1 MVSYLIRNR
10 ISLLVCDM
18 AGTVINENGLVYKS
32 LYDTL
37 EMHGY
42 TPHAKDIASWSGKE
56 KKQVLYDEIYKKML
70 PVQGGEIDIS
80 WRVNAAESTLKN
92 MLEDRYFNET
102 NIELIDD
109 NLYDFFACAR
119 INGIRIALNTGYS
132 KEFQSQIIDHFKLD
146 LYVDGFISSEEV
158 KQGRPYPYMINN
170 LMEEFDIL
178 HPKNIAKVGDTKNDM
193 REGVNACCGIKIGV
207 LSGFETKENLLEAG
221 ADVVVNKITDLNDVD
236 DVPVFLL

>member
-1 MVSYLIRNR
+1 M
-10 ISLLVCDM
+10 
-18 AGTVINENGLVYKS
+18 
-32 LYDTL
+32 
-37 EMHGY
+37 
-42 TPHAKDIASWSGKE
+42 
-56 KKQVLYDEIYKKML
+56 
-70 PVQGGEIDIS
+70 
-80 WRVNAAESTLKN
+80 
-92 MLEDRYFNET
+92 
-102 NIELIDD
+102 ELIDD

-158 KQGRPYPYMINN
+158 KHGRPYPYMINN

-193 REGVNACCGIKIGV
+193 REGVNASCGIKIGV
-207 LSGFETKENLLEAG
+207 LSGFETKENILEAG